1 MKSNFVSSVGEYVGK
16 FEKLCAEYTGSK
28 YAVATVN
35 GTAALHIALL
45 LSKVDPGD
53 EVITQSVTFIATANA
68 ITYTGASP
76 VFIDVDL
83 DTMGLSSAKLH
94 EYLHHNTFIGKDGF
108 TYNKITKRKIA
119 ACIPMHTFGFPCKID
134 EIREICRQFNII
146 VIEDAAESLGS
157 FYQKKHTGLFGKL
170 ATLSFNGNK
179 IITTGGGGMI
189 ITDDE
194 VLAKKAKHLTT
205 QAKIPHQWEYAHDET
220 GYNYRLTNLNAA
232 LGCAQIENLEHFVN
246 EKRILASKYKA
257 FFLERDISFF
267 NEPENSRSNFWL
279 NAVVLKDREERDKF
293 LKYTNENSIMTRPIW
308 RLMNKLPMFAQCE
321 CADLTNSN
329 WLESRIVNIPSS
341 VPISNY
347 YPKV

>member
-1 MKSNFVSSVGEYVGK
+1 
-16 FEKLCAEYTGSK
+16 
-28 YAVATVN
+28 
-35 GTAALHIALL
+35 
-45 LSKVDPGD
+45 
-53 EVITQSVTFIATANA
+53 
-68 ITYTGASP
+68 
-76 VFIDVDL
+76 
-83 DTMGLSSAKLH
+83 
-94 EYLHHNTFIGKDGF
+94 
-108 TYNKITKRKIA
+108 
-119 ACIPMHTFGFPCKID
+119 MHTFGFPCKID